1 MLNDERL
8 SHLFAHP
15 LEISFKQLER
25 EWQNILLED
34 SNQ

>member
-15 LEISFKQLER
+15 LEISFIQLKR
-25 EWQNILLED
+25 ELQNILLED